1 MFVCAVIL
9 YRFGK
14 KLLYSAGIQILMNKT
29 KYFEV
34 FAGAATAVVELFVS
48 IFFLRIARNI
58 KINKFVSMIF
68 LKARRT
74 TIIHKHK
81 NGVLI

>member
-48 IFFLRIARNI
+48 IFFFLHIFRNI

-68 LKARRT
+68 LKD
-74 TIIHKHK
+74 
-81 NGVLI
+81 VV

>member
-1 MFVCAVIL
+1 MRL
-9 YRFGK
+9 SYTDLEK

-48 IFFLRIARNI
+48 IFFFFTLPEI
-58 KINKFVSMIF
+58 
-68 LKARRT
+68 
-74 TIIHKHK
+74 
-81 NGVLI
+81 